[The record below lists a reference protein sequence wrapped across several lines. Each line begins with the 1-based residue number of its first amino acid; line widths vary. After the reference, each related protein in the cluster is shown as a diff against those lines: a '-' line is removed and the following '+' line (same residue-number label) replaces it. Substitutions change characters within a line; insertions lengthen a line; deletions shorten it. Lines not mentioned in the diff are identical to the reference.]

1 MPRCLI
7 GQTTIEWKGNKSLS
21 KLPAAPHK
29 YLLEKY
35 TPLIMQFF
43 IWKDEKMKEERS
55 MDVLYKDTLLK
66 SLKWLGRF
74 VDLKQPAR

>member
-1 MPRCLI
+1 
-7 GQTTIEWKGNKSLS
+7 
-21 KLPAAPHK
+21 
-29 YLLEKY
+29 
-35 TPLIMQFF
+35 MQFF